1 MEQTKGIVD
10 ERLWRGLAGDSRKLV
25 RESGMSPVRRIQ
37 REMHGALVLNYSGY
51 DNDSGYD
58 AVEKHQQGRTL
69 P

>member
-1 MEQTKGIVD
+1 
-10 ERLWRGLAGDSRKLV
+10 
-25 RESGMSPVRRIQ
+25 MSPVRRIQ